1 MAQCRASARTRGKS
15 DPIDALAIARAAVR
29 EPDRATAHLDDL
41 AVDVRLLSDRRGH
54 LVATRTATVN
64 QRRDDLAVDVRLL
77 SDRRDHLV
85 ATRTATVNQRRS
97 TSCAGTCTISPPT
110 WTPPAG

>member
-1 MAQCRASARTRGKS
+1 MPPTLMAQCRASARTRGKS

-64 QRRDDLAVDVRLL
+64 QRR
-77 SDRRDHLV
+77 
-85 ATRTATVNQRRS
+85 S